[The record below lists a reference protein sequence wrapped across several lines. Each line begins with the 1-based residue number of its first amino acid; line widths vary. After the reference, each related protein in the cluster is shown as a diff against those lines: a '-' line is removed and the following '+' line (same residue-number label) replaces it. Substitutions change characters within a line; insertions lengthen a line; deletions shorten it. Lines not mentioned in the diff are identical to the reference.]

1 MATRRQR
8 PAVRI
13 TMEKAGHIVVPEEFR
28 DRLGLQPGELEIH
41 IVGASL
47 HLEPLAG
54 DGLVERD
61 GRLVVAASG
70 LELSDVDVRSLRD
83 AGQR

>member
-1 MATRRQR
+1 M
-8 PAVRI
+8 RI
-13 TMEKAGHIVVPEEFR
+13 TMDKAGRIVVPKEFR
-28 DRLGLQPGELEIH
+28 DRLGLQPGELEIQ
-41 IVGASL
+41 IAGAGL

-61 GRLVVAASG
+61 ARLVAAASG
-70 LELSDVDVRSLRD
+70 LELSDADVRSLRD